1 MSLSWIHAYKERHHK
16 IIRSHVVDRTNTTS
30 LEQGLAE
37 DLVVHTLRD
46 LKAQP
51 IRDGFINARTAS
63 TALTKMLVE
72 SLGCSGKEVNT
83 CSAARSGAITVHRGD
98 VAVFTLDGRT
108 MTAGDVIFFASSLEW
123 GECAFC
129 GAWARAPDRD
139 SPGFWK
145 FKVNRNDLV
154 QVPVH
159 GLIEKAFAFIGDD
172 VATLVCPPILNFL

>member
-1 MSLSWIHAYKERHHK
+1 MHVHKERHHK
-16 IIRSHVVDRTNTTS
+16 IIRSHVVDRQNTTA

-51 IRDGFINARTAS
+51 PQDGFVGARTAS
-63 TALTKMLVE
+63 KALQQKLVE
-72 SLGCSGKEVNT
+72 ALGCSGNDVKT
-83 CSAARSGAITVHRGD
+83 CSAARAGATTVHQGD
-98 VAVFTLDGRT
+98 VAVFTLDGAT

-129 GAWARAPDRD
+129 GAWERVPHMDT
-139 SPGFWK
+139 PGFWK
-145 FKVNRNDLV
+145 FHIHRHDLV

-159 GLIEKAFAFIGDD
+159 GIVATACAFVGEDS
-172 VATLVCPPILNFL
+172 ATLVCPPILNYL